1 MAKAINWPSAF
12 RDEILAEDCEALRS
26 ACRLGTLYYENRY
39 WVPDE
44 VVDIRVNHKK
54 IRKAKVVGDLR
65 QCALKDLTPEDFQ
78 RLKSTLKSAEAL
90 RQFLAETYA
99 QPVDADTLITL
110 VTYQNLPVV
119 PEEIEAQDDPHI

>member
-1 MAKAINWPSAF
+1 MAKAINWPLVF
-12 RDEILAEDCEALRS
+12 REEVIAEDCDALRV
-26 ACRLGTLYYENRY
+26 ACRLGSLYYENRY

-44 VVDIRVNHKK
+44 IVDIRVNHKK

-65 QCALKDLTPEDFQ
+65 QCALKELTAEDFQ
-78 RLKSTLKSAEAL
+78 RLKSTLKTPEAL
-90 RQFLAETYA
+90 GRFLSETYA

-119 PEEIEAQDDPHI
+119 PEEIEAPDDPHI